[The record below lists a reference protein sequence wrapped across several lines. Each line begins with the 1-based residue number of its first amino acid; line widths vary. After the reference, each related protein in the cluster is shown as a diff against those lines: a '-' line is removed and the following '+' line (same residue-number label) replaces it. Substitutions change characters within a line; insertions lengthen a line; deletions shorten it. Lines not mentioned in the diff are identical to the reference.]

1 MKNWNKFGRID
12 PFWAILTNP
21 DKKGNKWKREEFFDT
36 GVKEIKNIM
45 KDIQSLDIQFQNRK
59 ALDFGC
65 GIGRLTQALAIY
77 FEEVYGIDIA
87 PSMIKL
93 AKEYNRYDSK
103 CKFYLNT
110 SDDLKMFPKNN
121 FNFIYSNIT
130 LQHIKPLYTKRYLK
144 EFIRVLKSHGLLIF
158 QLPSNPNNIKAII
171 KHILKNILP
180 SSVMQLYYK
189 IRYGNQPIM
198 EKHGMKR
205 KNVVKLLKHNKAVI
219 IEVKQLSNSKADWV
233 NLRYFVTKK

>member
-1 MKNWNKFGRID
+1 MLSHPN
-12 PFWAILTNP
+12 
-21 DKKGNKWKREEFFDT
+21 KKGNKWEIEEFFDT
-36 GVKEIKNIM
+36 GVKEIENIM
-45 KDIQSLDIQFQNRK
+45 EYIQFLDIQIHKKK

-65 GIGRLTQALAIY
+65 GIGRLTQALAMY

-93 AKEYNRYDSK
+93 AKEYNRYESK

-110 SDDLKMFPKNN
+110 SDDLKMFPKNS

-144 EFIRVLKSHGLLIF
+144 EFIRVLEPNGLLIF
-158 QLPSNPNNIKAII
+158 QLPSRPNNIKSIT
-171 KHILKNILP
+171 KHILKKILP

-189 IRYGNQPIM
+189 IRYEGQPIM
-198 EKHGMKR
+198 EKHGIRREK
-205 KNVVKLLKHNKAVI
+205 VVKLLEGNKGLI
-219 IEVKQLSNSKADWV
+219 IEVKQLSNKKAGWS
-233 NLRYFVTKK
+233 NLRYFVTKE

>member
-1 MKNWNKFGRID
+1 M
-12 PFWAILTNP
+12 
-21 DKKGNKWKREEFFDT
+21 
-36 GVKEIKNIM
+36 M
-45 KDIQSLDIQFQNRK
+45 KDIQSLDIQIQNKK

-65 GIGRLTQALAIY
+65 GVGRLTQALAIY

-93 AKEYNRYDSK
+93 AKEYNRYDNK

-110 SDDLKMFPKNN
+110 TDDLKIFPKNS

-144 EFIRVLKSHGLLIF
+144 EFIRVLKPHGLLIF
-158 QLPSNPNNIKAII
+158 QLPSRPNNIKTIVR
-171 KHILKNILP
+171 HILKNMLP

-189 IRYGNQPIM
+189 IRYANKPIM
-198 EKHGMKR
+198 EMHGIKR
-205 KNVVKLLKHNKAVI
+205 ENVVKLLKHIKAVI
-219 IEVKQLSNSKADWV
+219 IEVKQLSNSKADWI
-233 NLRYFVTKK
+233 NLRYFVTKE